1 MYRLSKLRWVFPI
14 GLLVALF
21 LDGSLSHV
29 FSGIFFHYPSAM
41 SSQLLLLWLVLSY
54 FFEGDTHIPVVGF
67 AALAGAICDL
77 YYSGIWGLFLFLYPA
92 IVMLTRLLARYMPT
106 SFLSHIMIFFVDI
119 TVFELLNYWAYSVI
133 GVTTAGFGDFLA
145 GVLAPTLALNLIY
158 FVIFYFPIARLFNW
172 AEQEKYQ
179 A

>member
-14 GLLVALF
+14 GLLLALY

-29 FSGIFFHYPSAM
+29 FSGLFFHYPSAM
-41 SSQLLLLWLVLSY
+41 SSQLILLWLVLSY
-54 FFEGDTHIPVVGF
+54 FFEDGVKIPLVGF

-77 YYSGIWGLFLFLYPA
+77 YYAGIWGLFIFLYPL
-92 IVMLTRLLARYMPT
+92 IVMLTRALSRYLPS
-106 SFLSHIMIFFVDI
+106 SFLSQIMIFFVDV
-119 TVFELLNYWAYSVI
+119 TVFELLNYWAYSIV

-158 FVIFYFPIARLFNW
+158 FVILYFPIGKLFDWAR
-172 AEQEKYQ
+172 QEKYR